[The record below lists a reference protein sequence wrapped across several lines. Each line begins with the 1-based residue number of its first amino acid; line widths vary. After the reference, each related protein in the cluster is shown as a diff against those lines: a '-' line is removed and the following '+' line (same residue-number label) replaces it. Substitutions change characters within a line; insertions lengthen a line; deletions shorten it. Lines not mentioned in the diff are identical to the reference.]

1 MKKKRQQLLGALAIL
16 SLLLGA
22 CHTAINDN
30 DGQCHI
36 YGTINPR
43 FEGKKIFLVPQQGPA
58 VAETVDSVIIQ
69 NGRFAFHVAP
79 GEMKVIRIDYHFR
92 TGVEDLLVVAEP
104 GRIEVTIDS
113 VSHGGGTPQNDSL
126 QQWKEY
132 TAAHTR
138 RVIPYRMKLREAV
151 KQGSQAE
158 KEALTHTID
167 SMQREYRR
175 HSRQLAK
182 QLNEGIL
189 HDFLTRQFPSTI
201 KRRMPDG
208 TVEEVPYD

>member
-1 MKKKRQQLLGALAIL
+1 MKKKQFLSALALL
-16 SLLLGA
+16 SLLAVA
-22 CHTAINDN
+22 CHTVNDN

-36 YGTINPR
+36 YGTVNPK

-58 VAETVDSVIIQ
+58 VAETVDSVVIKD
-69 NGRFAFHVAP
+69 GCFTFHVAP

-104 GRIEVTIDS
+104 GRIEVNIDS

-132 TAAHTR
+132 TVDHNK
-138 RVIPYRMKLREAV
+138 RVIPYRMRLREAV
-151 KQGSQAE
+151 KQGNKAE
-158 KEALTHTID
+158 QEALTQTID
-167 SMQREYRR
+167 SLQRDYRR
-175 HSRQLAK
+175 HSRQLAR
-182 QLNEGIL
+182 QLKEGIL